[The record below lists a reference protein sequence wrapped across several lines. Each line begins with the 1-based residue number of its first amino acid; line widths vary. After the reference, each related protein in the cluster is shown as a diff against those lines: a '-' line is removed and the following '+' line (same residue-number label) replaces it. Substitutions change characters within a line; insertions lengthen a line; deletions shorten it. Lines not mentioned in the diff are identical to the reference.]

1 LRIAAIAH
9 PLKFDADFGHNY
21 QYNAKDPPGRFGERY
36 KGDTDYYVGY
46 VSWGSTSHS
55 RISCLA
61 MTIIG
66 ASALNSPGVEGDWVR
81 WSNQN
86 QAWAT
91 NMKGRKLRVAASS
104 SKKMIIIA
112 SFHLADAMDL
122 LSESDIKK

>member
-1 LRIAAIAH
+1 MRIAAFGH

-21 QYNAKDPPGRFGERY
+21 RDNAKDPPGRFRELY

-46 VSWGSTSHS
+46 VSWSSTSHS
-55 RISCLA
+55 RIGCLA
-61 MTIIG
+61 MTIIR
-66 ASALNSPGVEGDWVR
+66 ASALNSPSAEDDWAR
-81 WSNQN
+81 SSKQN

-122 LSESDIKK
+122 LSESDMTK